1 MCRTHLH
8 LRSVRASLHL
18 FLLLLPLLVWGP
30 RLHAQIQNRHHPP
43 RHNKLAKEQIQDLEE
58 QWRSANVAGDP
69 AAMDKLLSEDYVGIS
84 WTGQV
89 NNKAMQL
96 DRIRTRTVVVQKMD
110 LSDIKI
116 KIVGAIAI
124 VTSRAS
130 VEGSTDGIDI
140 KGDFR
145 YTRVYQRQPTG
156 IWQIT
161 NFEATRIPSGERMRR
176 HEPPPAP

>member
-1 MCRTHLH
+1 MCRSRLTFCS
-8 LRSVRASLHL
+8 LRAALKA
-18 FLLLLPLLVWGP
+18 FILLLPLLVWGP
-30 RLHAQIQNRHHPP
+30 SLHAQGQRHQP

-58 QWRSANVAGDP
+58 QWRAANIAGD
-69 AAMDKLLSEDYVGIS
+69 AVAMDKLLSEDYVGIS

-89 NNKAMQL
+89 NNKVMQL

-116 KIVGAIAI
+116 KIVGTVAI

-145 YTRVYQRQPTG
+145 YTRVYQRLPTG
-156 IWQIT
+156 VWKIT

-176 HEPPPAP
+176 HEPPPTP

>member
-1 MCRTHLH
+1 MCRTLLNPRS
-8 LRSVRASLHL
+8 LRSSLNAI
-18 FLLLLPLLVWGP
+18 LLLLLLAGGMT
-30 RLHAQIQNRHHPP
+30 LHAQRQHRQPH
-43 RHNKLAKEQIQDLEE
+43 HNKLAKEQIQDLEE
-58 QWRSANVAGDP
+58 QWRAANVAGDV

-84 WTGQV
+84 WTGQI

-110 LSDIKI
+110 LTDIKI
-116 KIVGAIAI
+116 KVVGAIAI

-145 YTRVYQRQPTG
+145 YTRVYQRLPSG

-161 NFEATRIPSGERMRR
+161 NFEATRIPSGERMHR